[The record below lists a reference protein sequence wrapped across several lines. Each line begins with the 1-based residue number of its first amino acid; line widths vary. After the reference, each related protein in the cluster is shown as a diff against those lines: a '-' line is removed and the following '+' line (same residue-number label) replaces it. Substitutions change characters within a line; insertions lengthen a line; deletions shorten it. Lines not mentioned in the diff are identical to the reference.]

1 MNSTKTINMKTL
13 QIYIIVAIFFIS
25 GLSFGQEV
33 KNPGEKVRSLK
44 IAYITQELELTAKEA
59 EKFWPVY
66 NEYDRKIRGLERN
79 ERMKVRTIIKESN
92 GYKNLTD
99 NQADEILNR
108 IYKIERQIFDTKKEM
123 DQKLSKVISKKKILR
138 LKHIE
143 REFVRNLMN
152 RLRSRKRK
160 GMGNMH

>member
-1 MNSTKTINMKTL
+1 MKTL
-13 QIYIIVAIFFIS
+13 QIYVIVAIFFIS

-108 IYKIERQIFDTKKEM
+108 IYKIEGQIFDTKKEM

-152 RLRSRKRK
+152 RLRSRKKR
-160 GMGNMH
+160 MGSMH

>member
-1 MNSTKTINMKTL
+1 MNSTKIINMKTL
-13 QIYIIVAIFFIS
+13 QIYVIVAIFFIS

-92 GYKNLTD
+92 GYKNVTD

-160 GMGNMH
+160 GMGNKH